1 MSVEQEVSTLL
12 QSHQPTVTVPLRSE
26 ESTPDTWVTLP
37 ELAELL
43 RVSVVMTPETLVVTP
58 VEAVAGLPLP
68 DRDWVE
74 WKGAI
79 TS

>member
-1 MSVEQEVSTLL
+1 M
-12 QSHQPTVTVPLRSE
+12 
-26 ESTPDTWVTLP
+26 P

-43 RVSVVMTPETLVVTP
+43 RVSVVTTPETLVVTP